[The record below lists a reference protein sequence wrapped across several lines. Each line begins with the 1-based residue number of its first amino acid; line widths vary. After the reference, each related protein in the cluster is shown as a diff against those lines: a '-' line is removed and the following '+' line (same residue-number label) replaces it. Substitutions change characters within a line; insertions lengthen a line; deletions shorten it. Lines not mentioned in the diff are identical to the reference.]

1 MMKVTKPF
9 PYDILEADDSN
20 VKISIELLTKHGIFE
35 LYQRHVPQLFAGL
48 VPAAEKAA
56 PAGYFPFTRL
66 TAGGIEIPTYDF
78 ILRLTMLQSAHEQ
91 FIFATGHLFR
101 AHASEVPSHLR
112 KAAEAA
118 GIAYLSKSRP
128 ELGEIFLSGD
138 EKKFRNATNTKAIL
152 PPDDPVTADL
162 FKSVNFASM
171 LTHNNAIGFAQR
183 TKSSIRIVEKKWTV
197 SLGLDFYGS
206 TTLPEFLRLA
216 LLSLRIMERVLRVL
230 GTSLD
235 VPATSDWSKELGQFE
250 ARLNKLYVDLDHIV
264 RPNDDGTDRS

>member
-1 MMKVTKPF
+1 MKANKPF
-9 PYDILEADDSN
+9 PSDILEADNSN
-20 VKISIELLTKHGIFE
+20 VQISIELLTKHGIFE
-35 LYQRHVPQLFAGL
+35 LYQRHVPDLFAGL

-91 FIFATGHLFR
+91 FIFAMGHLFR
-101 AHASEVPSHLR
+101 AHASEVPGHLR

-118 GIAYLSKSRP
+118 GIAYLSKSKP

-138 EKKFRNATNTKAIL
+138 EKKFRNATKTKAIL
-152 PPDDPVTADL
+152 PPDDPVTSEL
-162 FKSVNFASM
+162 FTSMNLASM

-183 TKSSIRIVEKKWTV
+183 MKSAIKIVGTKWTV

-206 TTLPEFLRLA
+206 TTLPQFLRLS

-230 GTSLD
+230 STSLD
-235 VPATSDWSKELGQFE
+235 VPTTSNWSKELEQLK
-250 ARLNKLYVDLDHIV
+250 ARINKLYVDLDHIV